1 MAPTGAPELEPDE
14 PPPTLDAE
22 VAVEVEDSVVD
33 SPVEED
39 DVVVS
44 DAEVVVDESEVV
56 FSIVSSVVS
65 EVVLEIKLNGVASS
79 SNSRVLLCLSQSHAE
94 TVEPLV
100 FPVIVSLVFLE
111 NFWVWS
117 CGLGNI
123 DKGAARTRRFHLQKT
138 TR

>member
-100 FPVIVSLVFLE
+100 ENNQVMQYGSADPQQRVCDAVPQTLVA
-111 NFWVWS
+111 S
-117 CGLGNI
+117 
-123 DKGAARTRRFHLQKT
+123 
-138 TR
+138 